1 MTRNIV
7 AVASLVFVLGFAC
20 PQTYAQTEPVDA
32 PDAVQDEVELP
43 EITDPDATAEPEE
56 TLGHS
61 DTEGPPEPEPVT
73 CSGQCDPNDPD
84 WVPSPPPEFNEVV
97 EVPPLPLTHMW
108 VWQCVQI
115 DENLW
120 VCYCECTEVLKRL
133 DPWDIPPSDG
143 EPAEE
148 AQ

>member
-7 AVASLVFVLGFAC
+7 AVASLVFVLGLAC
-20 PQTYAQTEPVDA
+20 PETYAQTEPVDA
-32 PDAVQDEVELP
+32 PDAVRDEVGLP

-56 TLGHS
+56 TLGHT
-61 DTEGPPEPEPVT
+61 DAEEPVEPEPFT

-84 WVPSPPPEFNEVV
+84 WEPSPPPAMQ
-97 EVPPLPLTHMW
+97 LPLTHMW
-108 VWQCVQI
+108 VWQCVEI
-115 DENLW
+115 DGYLQW
-120 VCYCECTEVLKRL
+120 YCECTEVLKRL
-133 DPWDIPPSDG
+133 DPWDIPPIDG